1 MKALMK
7 ATALL
12 VAALGL
18 AACGEEQSASPS
30 GGAEQAA
37 SPAAEYCVE
46 RGGEYLSATG
56 ECRIGEGMV
65 VDAEAF
71 YRAHA
76 GPDAPE

>member
-1 MKALMK
+1 MRALIN

-12 VAALGL
+12 VGALGL
-18 AACGEEQSASPS
+18 AACGTEQGSTSP

-46 RGGEYLSATG
+46 RGGEYLAATG
-56 ECRIGEGMV
+56 ECRIGDGMV

-71 YRAHA
+71 YQAHA
-76 GPDAPE
+76 GQDAAE